1 MRRSILESRR
11 GRSVRRRLGTS
22 KRADD
27 TRATAASLDVEVG
40 GLEILRVHRLF
51 RARRVGAPRC
61 GVGGTRGARSW
72 TSGLGFAKP
81 RSTHPYIRS
90 RVEGTHQQHH
100 DHRKDDRHVIP
111 LPARSTPDPTATSRN
126 GAHSRRPR
134 WIPRPVPRRYLPR
147 GRLVNPLIT
156 RVPPRTARD
165 TTLGRDVSR
174 ASIPRRREDLPGTL
188 NVPRRRH
195 ERGRATA
202 RPPRP

>member
-1 MRRSILESRR
+1 MRRSILGSRR
-11 GRSVRRRLGTS
+11 GRSVRRRPGTS

-27 TRATAASLDVEVG
+27 TRATAASLDVEVV

-111 LPARSTPDPTATSRN
+111 LPARSKPDPTATSRN

-156 RVPPRTARD
+156 RVPPRPPRD
-165 TTLGRDVSR
+165 TAVGRDVSR
-174 ASIPRRREDLPGTL
+174 ASIPRRREDLPGTS